1 MRKTIKEDNERLILQ
16 RELLNDNALLEISTN
31 NGFVEVGVRFVDS
44 SMREIKEHIL
54 INMETVEFMK
64 HQDNL
69 IQINDDKDTI
79 AIYKPVGEKYELV
92 QIYDIEN
99 HQYAISDFIDIVYNE
114 KFPKPLKDSYIK
126 EKVK

>member
-1 MRKTIKEDNERLILQ
+1 MRKTIKEDNERLVLQ

-31 NGFVEVGVRFVDS
+31 NGFVEVGIRFVDS
-44 SMREIKEHIL
+44 SVREIKEHIL

-69 IQINDDKDTI
+69 IEINDNKDTI
-79 AIYKPVGEKYELV
+79 AIYKPVGEKYELIQV
-92 QIYDIEN
+92 YDVKN
-99 HQYAISDFIDIVYNE
+99 HQYAISDFLDIVYNE
-114 KFPKPLKDSYIK
+114 KFPNPLKDPYIK

>member
-1 MRKTIKEDNERLILQ
+1 MRKTIKEDEKRFILH
-16 RELLNDNALLEISTN
+16 RELLNDNTLLEISTN

-54 INMETVEFMK
+54 ITMETIEFMK

-69 IQINDDKDTI
+69 IEINDNKDTI
-79 AIYKPVGEKYELV
+79 ATFKPNGEEYILEQV
-92 QIYDIEN
+92 YDTKN
-99 HQYAISDFIDIVYNE
+99 HEFTISDFVDIAYNE

>member
-1 MRKTIKEDNERLILQ
+1 MRNTIKEDEKRFILH
-16 RELLNDNALLEISTN
+16 RELLNDNTLLEISTN

-44 SMREIKEHIL
+44 SKKEIKEHIL
-54 INMETVEFMK
+54 ITMETIEFMK

-69 IQINDDKDTI
+69 IEINDNKDTI
-79 AIYKPVGEKYELV
+79 ATFKPNGEEYILEQV
-92 QIYDIEN
+92 YDTKTHEF
-99 HQYAISDFIDIVYNE
+99 AISDFVDIAYNE